1 MVAAFYVATIREGHS
16 WGDDFAMY
24 IHHARNLVNGLPYLA
39 TGYIVNP
46 GGAHNLGPRFYPPG
60 FPLIL
65 APVIKLFGENITAM
79 KVEVIG
85 SFVFSLA
92 FMFFLFRDRLPYW
105 WAFALV
111 GLVGFNPG
119 FWRYKDEVISDLPFL
134 LFAYAGMYL
143 VGVLSSRARGVSGAI
158 YGVPVGVSVYFA
170 YAIRPLG
177 AMLLPAVMICDFIKE
192 RRVSGFA
199 AVAAIVMG
207 GCACIQ
213 ALVLHGDD
221 RYGLLDFSPGWL
233 VPTAVRYVKD
243 YRGFWLNG
251 YWQLFSYA
259 LFFVVLPVTL
269 YGLWLSVRS
278 GVRVYDL
285 FAAFYMAVTVA
296 YRDNMS
302 RYLLPVVPVLALYLL
317 VGLRGI
323 RRRLPADAAMAGT
336 VCALAAVVF
345 SYGSMY
351 LKADQ
356 TPIREG
362 LFDPEFADLCRY
374 IRANTSPA
382 SRFLF
387 RKPRLLSLATNRAA
401 AVYHTPDDRAELW
414 EFARSKGVSYIV
426 LADVP
431 DGDFATDRTYLRGL
445 IDAYHDSLALVFQN
459 PHYKLFR
466 VSDARPLDLDLRRPS

>member
-1 MVAAFYVATIREGHS
+1 
-16 WGDDFAMY
+16 MY
-24 IHHARNLVNGLPYLA
+24 IHHARNLANGSPYLA

-60 FPLIL
+60 FPLML

-79 KVEVIG
+79 KMEVIG

-92 FMFFLFRDRLPYW
+92 LMFFLFRDRLSYW

-119 FWRYKDEVISDLPFL
+119 FWRYKDDVISDLPFL
-134 LFAYAGMYL
+134 LLAYGSMYL
-143 VGVLSSRARGVSGAI
+143 VEALSSRAGGSPSAI
-158 YGVPVGVSVYFA
+158 YGVPAGLSVYFA

-177 AMLLPAVMICDFIKE
+177 AMLLPAILLYDFIKA
-192 RRVSGFA
+192 RRISGFA
-199 AVAAIVMG
+199 ALAAIVMG
-207 GCACIQ
+207 GCAAIQ

-221 RYGLLDFSPGWL
+221 RFGLLDFSPRWL
-233 VPTAVRYVKD
+233 VPTAVRYLKD
-243 YRGFWLNG
+243 CREFWLNG
-251 YWQLFSYA
+251 YWPWFSYA
-259 LFFVVLPVTL
+259 LFFVVLPMTL

-285 FAAFYMAVTVA
+285 FAAFYMAVTIA

-323 RRRLPADAAMAGT
+323 RRRLSAHAAMAAT

-351 LKADQ
+351 LKAER

-362 LFDPEFADLCRY
+362 LFDPEFADLCGY
-374 IRANTSPA
+374 IRANTSPE

-387 RKPRLLSLATNRAA
+387 RKPRLLSLATDRAA
-401 AVYHTPDDRAELW
+401 AVYHTPDNRADLW

-431 DGDFATDRTYLRGL
+431 NGDFATDRTYLRGL

-466 VSDARPLDLDLRRPS
+466 ITAE